1 MGSGSTLAAVIAF
14 SLDAVEARNHSIH
27 APGLMPIGRNA
38 TLPFFGVRGRHGER
52 AGGEDRRRACD
63 AEGVVGDLPSHPIC
77 GYDCVSGRDLELA
90 SRGRSC
96 MVGRRVKTNG
106 EVTY

>member
-38 TLPFFGVRGRHGER
+38 ALAFLEYMDGIVKAPELSIG
-52 AGGEDRRRACD
+52 
-63 AEGVVGDLPSHPIC
+63 AEHIRL
-77 GYDCVSGRDLELA
+77 RKL
-90 SRGRSC
+90 
-96 MVGRRVKTNG
+96 
-106 EVTY
+106 